1 MNYINTKNQSLL
13 NTLIF
18 FFPIS
23 FLIGRFFV
31 ELSLFVFT
39 LVAICSFKKWSKF
52 LLDKSPIIILLFLFY
67 LTVLVSTINN
77 LEILSKVTDQNLIL
91 KSFLNF
97 RFILYIIS
105 VWFVLNETKINKNF
119 INPLI
124 FVYIF
129 FLFDGYVQ
137 FFSGENLL
145 GYTNSAGRITGIF
158 EDEYIFGSYIQKV
171 LPIILILIFFSFE
184 MNTLKQKSYL
194 FIILLLSTIIILL
207 SGDRAANLLFLFF
220 LILCTIYMSELR
232 KILLIN
238 FFISGVVFFCII
250 SLGIGKNVQSL
261 DQRYNPTSE
270 FNAHTLKKEN
280 PSPLLKYIPKDHLG
294 HYLVVKEM
302 AKDNLYLGKGIKS
315 FRFMCRGKLG
325 NFYPVEG
332 GVCSTHPHNYYLQS
346 VSSSGVIGLFFLLSI
361 FIYIS
366 FKMLLYFID
375 LFKKKSQHSLVILST
390 ICVFVYFWPLIPTG
404 NFFSNW
410 ISGFNCFV
418 LGLFLFISSKFK
430 IGKNE

>member
-1 MNYINTKNQSLL
+1 MNYINTKNQSFL

-23 FLIGRFFV
+23 FLFGRLFV
-31 ELSLFVFT
+31 ELSLFLFT
-39 LVAICSFKKWSKF
+39 LVAILSFKKWSKF

-67 LTVLVSTINN
+67 LTVFVSTINN
-77 LEILSKVTDQNLIL
+77 HEILSKVTDQNLIL

-97 RFILYIIS
+97 RFILYTVS

-119 INPLI
+119 LKPLI

-207 SGDRAANLLFLFF
+207 SGDRAANYFFYFFNFVHNLHVRIEKNFADQLFLSG
-220 LILCTIYMSELR
+220 LI
-232 KILLIN
+232 
-238 FFISGVVFFCII
+238 FFCII

-261 DQRYNPTSE
+261 DKRYNPKSE
-270 FNAHTLKKEN
+270 FNAHSLKKEN
-280 PSPLLKYIPKDHLG
+280 SSPLLKYIPKDHLG

-325 NFYPVEG
+325 NFYPVKG

-375 LFKKKSQHSLVILST
+375 LFKKKIT
-390 ICVFVYFWPLIPTG
+390 A
-404 NFFSNW
+404 FFSNF
-410 ISGFNCFV
+410 IDHLCFC
-418 LGLFLFISSKFK
+418 FFWP
-430 IGKNE
+430 

>member
-1 MNYINTKNQSLL
+1 MNYINIKNQSFL

-23 FLIGRFFV
+23 FLIGRLFV
-31 ELSLFVFT
+31 ELSLFLFT
-39 LVAICSFKKWSKF
+39 LVAILSFKKWSKF

-77 LEILSKVTDQNLIL
+77 QEILSKVTDQNLIL

-97 RFILYIIS
+97 RFILYIVS

-119 INPLI
+119 IKLLI

-145 GYTNSAGRITGIF
+145 GYTNLAGRITGIF

-238 FFISGVVFFCII
+238 FFISGIVFFCII
-250 SLGIGKNVQSL
+250 SLDIGKNVQSL
-261 DQRYNPTSE
+261 EQRYNPKSE

-280 PSPLLKYIPKDHLG
+280 SSPLLKYIPRDHLG

-315 FRFMCRGKLG
+315 FRLMCRGKLG

-366 FKMLLYFID
+366 FKMLLYFTD

-418 LGLFLFISSKFK
+418 LGLFLFINSKFK

>member
-1 MNYINTKNQSLL
+1 MNYINNKNQIIS
-13 NTLIF
+13 NFLIF
-18 FFPIS
+18 FTPIS
-23 FLIGRFFV
+23 FLVGRVFI
-31 ELSLFVFT
+31 ELSLFLFT
-39 LVAICSFKKWSKF
+39 IIALSQFKKWNKF
-52 LLDKSPIIILLFLFY
+52 ILERSLIIILLSLFY
-67 LTVLVSTINN
+67 LTVLLSTINN
-77 LEILSKVTDQNLIL
+77 QEILSKVTDQNLVL

-129 FLFDGYVQ
+129 FLLDGYVQ

-158 EDEYIFGSYIQKV
+158 EDEYIFGSYIQKA

-184 MNTLKQKSYL
+184 INTFKQKSYL
-194 FIILLLSTIIILL
+194 FIILLLSTVIIFL
-207 SGDRAANLLFLFF
+207 SGDRAANILFLFF

-232 KILLIN
+232 KIFLIN
-238 FFISGVVFFCII
+238 FFISAVVIFFII
-250 SLGIGKNVQSL
+250 SLGIGKNIQSL
-261 DQRYNPTSE
+261 DKRYNPKSE
-270 FNAHTLKKEN
+270 FNAHSLKKEN
-280 PSPLLKYIPKDHLG
+280 SSPLLKYIPNDHLG

-346 VSSSGVIGLFFLLSI
+346 VSSSGLIGLFFLLSI

-410 ISGFNCFV
+410 ISGFNCFA
-418 LGLFLFISSKFK
+418 LALFLFINSKFTN
-430 IGKNE
+430 GKNE